1 MHQTLSLSAE
11 EPIFYGTLNVRLCSV
26 TSESECRIRQSK
38 KNYTELVFYLTV
50 YLFPRFLHRAD
61 FFNDIKFG
69 FSLCVCSSGG
79 LILDYAVDKY
89 HGIAVFS
96 PVMNGRFLAQTYGP
110 CCARSV
116 RHELKSNIFPSGLST
131 QLINSY

>member
-1 MHQTLSLSAE
+1 MYLS
-11 EPIFYGTLNVRLCSV
+11 
-26 TSESECRIRQSK
+26 
-38 KNYTELVFYLTV
+38 
-50 YLFPRFLHRAD
+50 PRFLHRAD

-96 PVMNGRFLAQTYGP
+96 PVMNGRFL
-110 CCARSV
+110 V
-116 RHELKSNIFPSGLST
+116 HDLKSNIFPSGLST

>member
-1 MHQTLSLSAE
+1 MPNFACLHRRANLL
-11 EPIFYGTLNVRLCSV
+11 YGTLNVRLCSISRNMSYK
-26 TSESECRIRQSK
+26 TEKE
-38 KNYTELVFYLTV
+38 NDTELIFYFIV
-50 YLFPRFLHRAD
+50 YLSPRFLHRAD

-96 PVMNGRFLAQTYGP
+96 PVMNGRFLVHDVRTLLRP
-110 CCARSV
+110 VCAS
-116 RHELKSNIFPSGLST
+116 
-131 QLINSY
+131 